1 MMLVTTTHTSQLI
14 PFLKLTSSGY
24 QNGVIV
30 ESTRYNYLVGLG
42 DICVGFE
49 GQWTAVADKGLYYWI
64 SIAIKMQLLQIF
76 NNCKYSIE
84 SYAIALLHYCNRIW
98 EKSAIMEMQ

>member
-1 MMLVTTTHTSQLI
+1 M
-14 PFLKLTSSGY
+14 Y
-24 QNGVIV
+24 
-30 ESTRYNYLVGLG
+30 
-42 DICVGFE
+42 ICVIGHS
-49 GQWTAVADKGLYYWI
+49 KGLYYWI

>member
-1 MMLVTTTHTSQLI
+1 MYKLLFHDSWVNTI
-14 PFLKLTSSGY
+14 PI
-24 QNGVIV
+24 N
-30 ESTRYNYLVGLG
+30 
-42 DICVGFE
+42 
-49 GQWTAVADKGLYYWI
+49 KGLYYWI

-98 EKSAIMEMQ
+98 EKSAIMEMQYFISSTLISGYKFSNFLKSLGN

>member
-1 MMLVTTTHTSQLI
+1 MQKPCHFLVQGKVGGDT
-14 PFLKLTSSGY
+14 LKASIMSLSSKRLLT
-24 QNGVIV
+24 VIV
-30 ESTRYNYLVGLG
+30 TVG
-42 DICVGFE
+42 
-49 GQWTAVADKGLYYWI
+49 TKGLYYWI

>member
-1 MMLVTTTHTSQLI
+1 MMLVTTHTQVTKVI

-49 GQWTAVADKGLYYWI
+49 GQ
-64 SIAIKMQLLQIF
+64 
-76 NNCKYSIE
+76 
-84 SYAIALLHYCNRIW
+84 
-98 EKSAIMEMQ
+98 

>member
-1 MMLVTTTHTSQLI
+1 MHRKMMLVTTHTSQLI

-30 ESTRYNYLVGLG
+30 ESARYNYLVGLG

-49 GQWTAVADKGLYYWI
+49 GQ
-64 SIAIKMQLLQIF
+64 
-76 NNCKYSIE
+76 
-84 SYAIALLHYCNRIW
+84 
-98 EKSAIMEMQ
+98 

>member
-1 MMLVTTTHTSQLI
+1 MVGNIQSALGCCWYFTFCRKNVAAAADWYSQQ
-14 PFLKLTSSGY
+14 
-24 QNGVIV
+24 QNDEDYFIMRQKRIAYV
-30 ESTRYNYLVGLG
+30 
-42 DICVGFE
+42 
-49 GQWTAVADKGLYYWI
+49 KGLYYWI

-98 EKSAIMEMQ
+98 EKCAIMEMQ

>member
-1 MMLVTTTHTSQLI
+1 MISLGLAGYFEYSQ
-14 PFLKLTSSGY
+14 KRT
-24 QNGVIV
+24 
-30 ESTRYNYLVGLG
+30 
-42 DICVGFE
+42 DILCNSYFE
-49 GQWTAVADKGLYYWI
+49 IKGLYYWI